1 MPPTSP
7 THHRAVALVL
17 AFVASL
23 TVARFGVAPPTVTRA
38 TDAPPV
44 VLDAGPL
51 RVDPNRDD
59 ARGLEALPG
68 VGPRMA
74 ARILAARTVRPFTG
88 PDDLLRVRGIG
99 PRTLARMRPY
109 LIFPGATDREENV
122 RPR

>member
-1 MPPTSP
+1 MTEPPP

-38 TDAPPV
+38 SDAPV
-44 VLDAGPL
+44 VVDAGPL

-59 ARGLEALPG
+59 ARRLEALPG

-74 ARILAARTVRPFTG
+74 ARILAARSARPFTG

-109 LIFPGATDREENV
+109 LVFPGPTGREENV

>member
-1 MPPTSP
+1 MPAPSP

-38 TDAPPV
+38 SDAPTV
-44 VLDAGPL
+44 VDAGPL

-59 ARGLEALPG
+59 ARRLEALPG
-68 VGPRMA
+68 VGPRVA

-99 PRTLARMRPY
+99 PRTLARLRPY
-109 LIFPGATDREENV
+109 LVFPGATGREENV

>member
-1 MPPTSP
+1 M
-7 THHRAVALVL
+7 L